1 MNTREMLEFAAIA
14 AGFYFD
20 PTVKSEHGSIYG
32 CFDDKAQEAYFWD
45 PIANAADRYD
55 LARRCSLVLDFEGCE
70 VRYVVPGD
78 PSQRAFRWEEGDE
91 RDEAYCVVRAAAEIG
106 KRR

>member
-20 PTVKSEHGSIYG
+20 PTVKSEHGGIYG

-45 PIANAADRYD
+45 PIANAADRQEIIAE
-55 LARRCSLVLDFEGCE
+55 LARRKAALRAILATITTISPEE
-70 VRYVVPGD
+70 VKNN
-78 PSQRAFRWEEGDE
+78 SS
-91 RDEAYCVVRAAAEIG
+91 I
-106 KRR
+106 KNI